1 MATLMFVLMMQFV
14 VSTRAGLVNYVQGDV
29 SVKAMQSVE
38 AGQPIK
44 TGHDGLAEVL
54 LNPGSFLRLDRDSEV
69 ILDGIELTNI
79 AVRVVSGDAVIEA
92 IDFSKDSP
100 LKVTS
105 GNLAIEI
112 IKDGIYKF
120 SEGKVTIIEGKLQTA
135 DNKLAFTKG
144 WELSRDQTYRAV
156 KVAKGIA
163 TPLENWSRSRS
174 QLIAQA
180 NVNVANTLR
189 RSPPLVSSLG
199 WSGYGWN
206 NAWMFIPGFGAYIF
220 MPGYHFRSP
229 YGYQYRTFV
238 PENNGGYGGSSSE
251 SAGGGGGGSVGNS
264 GGGGGSSAAPSV
276 PIQSRPI
283 GGQIGVDRPSPARGK
298 PGL

>member
-29 SVKAMQSVE
+29 NVKAMQSMQ
-38 AGQPIK
+38 AGTAVR
-44 TGHDGLAEVL
+44 TGRDGLAEVL

-69 ILDGIELTNI
+69 VLEGIELTDI
-79 AVRVVSGDAVIEA
+79 AVRVVSGTAVIEA
-92 IDFSKDSP
+92 VDFSKDMP
-100 LKVTS
+100 LKVTT

-120 SEGKVTIIEGKLQTA
+120 SDRKVTIIEGKLQAA
-135 DNKLAFTKG
+135 DNKIAFTKG
-144 WELSRDQTYRAV
+144 WELSRDQTYRAM
-156 KVAKGIA
+156 KVAKGTA

-174 QLIAQA
+174 ELIARA

-189 RSPPLVSSLG
+189 RSPPVL
-199 WSGYGWN
+199 SGYGWT

-220 MPGYHFRSP
+220 MPGYHYRSP
-229 YGYQYRTFV
+229 YGYEYLTFV
-238 PENNGGYGGSSSE
+238 PESRGGGGSGYE
-251 SAGGGGGGSVGNS
+251 SAGGGSGGSVGNS
-264 GGGGGSSAAPSV
+264 GGGSGGGSSAPSV

-283 GGQIGVDRPSPARGK
+283 GPQIGTDRPSPSLGK